1 MQGFYNGLIWR
12 TREQLDTTAE
22 GSFMSLT
29 LGKVECL
36 MKKIAKNQSQKQDT
50 IQRCRQ
56 IEEVLGEVCA
66 LSTKMDVLLDWFN
79 QKANYKKEHQ
89 AIQDSINA
97 QTRSEEYL
105 GIEFLE
111 EQEEA
116 NIINNSSTL

>member
-36 MKKIAKNQSQKQDT
+36 MKKIAENQSWKQDT

-66 LSTKMDVLLDWFN
+66 LSTKMDVLLDWLN
-79 QKANYKKEHQ
+79 QKVNYKKERQ
-89 AIQDSINA
+89 AIQDSINV
-97 QTRSEEYL
+97 R
-105 GIEFLE
+105 LE
-111 EQEEA
+111 AKSIWE
-116 NIINNSSTL
+116 